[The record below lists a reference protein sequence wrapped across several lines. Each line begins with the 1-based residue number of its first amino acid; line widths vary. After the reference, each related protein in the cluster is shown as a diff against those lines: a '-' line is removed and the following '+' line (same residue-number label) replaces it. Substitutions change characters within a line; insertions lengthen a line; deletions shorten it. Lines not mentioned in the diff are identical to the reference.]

1 MGGKRVMSASEGR
14 LNEKKGRDAQ
24 RTDRGGRVKE
34 KGERNQR
41 GRRLSGGSSFQWR
54 NLQSTDTTLQYIK

>member
-24 RTDRGGRVKE
+24 RTDRGGREKRRGKE
-34 KGERNQR
+34 IKG
-41 GRRLSGGSSFQWR
+41 GGG
-54 NLQSTDTTLQYIK
+54 